1 MAGAPDVC
9 AGGLSSCI
17 QKKTIFQELIPR
29 ETIFLLMLFVTLNRI
44 DRLGGRTADASSTFF
59 TRSNSQRIMKNRFV
73 KLGLESLES
82 RKLCAVDLAVD
93 FGSIPAAASYMASS
107 VRYFNASKPAD
118 VDGDGSVSPIDAL
131 RLIDTLNRVGS
142 MDLAG
147 LNARRAS
154 GAEGEGDSIG
164 SVDTNNDGSLNP
176 IDVLVVIDA
185 LNASEFAVAPVAYMF
200 SSEATDSSD
209 SSDDTLGDVEVTAFD
224 SDLVFED
231 PSFNFD
237 WVKRGGG
244 SDEEFPDFADE
255 ELQFVAVEDADF
267 QPVYAMISA
276 VGSST
281 SNVARFSQ
289 YGLLGQ
295 VIRKNVADN
304 ANLEPAAVSY
314 FSSNFLRGISR

>member
-1 MAGAPDVC
+1 
-9 AGGLSSCI
+9 
-17 QKKTIFQELIPR
+17 
-29 ETIFLLMLFVTLNRI
+29 
-44 DRLGGRTADASSTFF
+44 
-59 TRSNSQRIMKNRFV
+59 MKNRFL

-93 FGSIPAAASYMASS
+93 FGSIPPAVSYMASS

-142 MDLAG
+142 MDLAS

-185 LNASEFAVAPVAYMF
+185 LNASDFAVAPVAYMF
-200 SSEATDSSD
+200 RSESTDNSD
-209 SSDDTLGDVEVTAFD
+209 SSADVLGDLAVETFD

-237 WVKRGGG
+237 WVKRGGV
-244 SDEEFPDFADE
+244 SDQELPDFAE
-255 ELQFVAVEDADF
+255 EVSQIIVVDDADL
-267 QPVYAMISA
+267 QPVYALMSA
-276 VGSST
+276 VGTST
-281 SNVARFSQ
+281 SNVARFTQ
-289 YGLLGQ
+289 HGLLGQ
-295 VIRKNVADN
+295 VILKNVAEN

-314 FSSNFLRGISR
+314 FSSNFLRGVSR